1 MAIIRENDGD
11 AGADSGTRY
20 TLSLGDVFQGALD
33 PANDKD
39 WIRVELT
46 AGTIYDITLTG
57 VESAQLQLLDSEGN
71 HVVSGGSFPSGSKL
85 IFSPAASGT
94 YYINAGSNDNDY
106 SGDYEITLV
115 ENTIPTG
122 TYDEFADYLTDGYW
136 KWQGGS
142 GFAFDVEPGGVLTA
156 DITAL
161 TEEGQQL
168 ARWALEAW
176 TNVTGIKFESVDDNN
191 ANITF
196 YNDEGRG
203 FGGPTST
210 VSDGVIVSSHVNVPE
225 YYHIESGTT
234 LGSWSF
240 YVYVHEIGH
249 ALGLGHPGPYPKDF
263 DNPSAAYGVENIFL
277 NDSFQVSL
285 MSYFSQ
291 TDNTYINASYA
302 IPVTPMIADIIA
314 IQNLYGVPT
323 DINAGD
329 TVYGYHS
336 NVDGYLGEVFKL
348 WTGELNPF
356 INIGLVDY
364 TSAPTIKPT
373 LTDLDGDG
381 DPDLVVGNDSGSL
394 YYFENTGTSANPS
407 FTEHTGTDN
416 PLDSVT
422 VGSYSTPSFTD
433 LDGDGDLDFI
443 VGNGDGDIAYFENT
457 GTVTAPSFT
466 QRTGAANPFDTIT
479 KGSWSTVAL
488 ADLDGD
494 GDLDLAVGNNDGDV
508 HYYENT
514 GTSANPDFVLRT
526 GETSPLN
533 NINAGSYSTPVFVDF
548 DDDNDPDLV
557 VGSGNENIYYF
568 ENTGTTTAPSFIQR
582 TDSDNPFQG
591 TNAGGFS
598 APEFVDLNGDGNL
611 DLIIG
616 NQVGEIHYFKNTG
629 TDASPEFS
637 PTSLTAP
644 TTLTLYDNGGNDT
657 LDLRTDTRDQR
668 VYLRPEG
675 ISDVYGLTGN
685 LIIARDTVIEN
696 FIAGSGD
703 DLVAGNA
710 VANYLNGR
718 DGDDR
723 LWGSGGDDILE
734 GGAGADQLDG
744 DAGLDWVSYRGSD
757 AAVTVN
763 LGLGTVMGGH
773 AEGDVLIEI
782 ENVIG
787 SDYEDVLVGNDG
799 ANRLEGGA
807 GADLLDGG
815 AGIDWVSYQWSDA
828 GVVVDLTEG
837 TAEGGHAQG
846 DVITNIENV
855 TGSDYGDVLW
865 GDEGANRL
873 EGGEGDDELY
883 GGAGADMLN
892 GGPGD
897 DHAYYTSSSVGV
909 LVRLH
914 NANAV
919 KYGEAEGD
927 TLIDVEH
934 LVGSNHNDVLAGD
947 GEDNLLD
954 GGDGDDVLYGGPA
967 GGDDMMYGGNG
978 DDRIFGGKGN
988 DILTGGEGNDYLKGG
1003 PGEDTLIADGD
1014 DMDVLYGGTE
1024 KDTFQFFPSNLG
1036 GGSIR
1041 DFSDGED
1048 VIDLTEFTGISSM
1061 DDLDIVSHGDNVRIE
1076 LSGSDYLTTII
1087 LSDFD
1092 IHNLDN
1098 SDFLF

>member
-1 MAIIRENDGD
+1 MAIIRENNGD

-20 TLSLGDVFQGALD
+20 TLSLGDVFQGTLD

-39 WIRVELT
+39 WVRVELT
-46 AGTIYDITLTG
+46 AGTVYDITLTG

-71 HVVSGGSFPSGSKL
+71 HVVSGGSLPSGTKL

-122 TYDEFADYLTDGYW
+122 TYDEFADYMTDGYW
-136 KWQGGS
+136 EWLERS
-142 GFAFDVEPGGVLTA
+142 GFAFDVAPGGVLTA

-161 TEEGQQL
+161 TEAGKQL

-176 TNVTGIKFESVDDNN
+176 TNVTGIKFEFVDDGN
-191 ANITF
+191 ANITL
-196 YNDEGRG
+196 YNNEGRG
-203 FGGPTST
+203 SGGPTSP
-210 VSDGVIVSSHVNVPE
+210 VRDGVIVSSEVNVPE
-225 YYHIESGTT
+225 YFHTEFGTT
-234 LGSWSF
+234 VGSWTF
-240 YVYVHEIGH
+240 VVYVHEIGH
-249 ALGLGHPGPYPKDF
+249 ALGLGHPGPYPNDF
-263 DNPSAAYGVENIFL
+263 DNVFVTYGVENIFL
-277 NDSFQVSL
+277 NDSFQVSI

-291 TDNTYINASYA
+291 TNNTYINASRANA
-302 IPVTPMIADIIA
+302 ITPMIADIIA

-323 DINAGD
+323 DINIGD

-336 NVDGYLGEVFKL
+336 NVDGYLGEIFKL

-373 LTDLDGDG
+373 LTDLDGDS
-381 DPDLVVGNDSGSL
+381 DPDLVVGSRGGAIH
-394 YYFENTGTSANPS
+394 YFENTGTSSNPS
-407 FTEHTGTDN
+407 FTERNGTDN
-416 PLDSVT
+416 PLEGIS

-433 LDGDGDLDFI
+433 LDGDGDLDLI
-443 VGNGDGDIAYFENT
+443 VGNGNGDIAYFENT

-494 GDLDLAVGNNDGDV
+494 GDLDLAVGINDGDI

-533 NINAGSYSTPVFVDF
+533 SINADSYSLPEFVDF
-548 DDDNDPDLV
+548 DDDDDNDLV
-557 VGSGNENIYYF
+557 IGNRSGVIYYIENTGTTTDPSFTQRTDFDNPFLGVKAGRFTAPEFADLDGDGKFDLIIGNREGIIHYF
-568 ENTGTTTAPSFIQR
+568 ENTGT
-582 TDSDNPFQG
+582 
-591 TNAGGFS
+591 
-598 APEFVDLNGDGNL
+598 
-611 DLIIG
+611 
-616 NQVGEIHYFKNTG
+616 H
-629 TDASPEFS
+629 ASPDFS
-637 PTSLTAP
+637 PTSLAAP
-644 TTLTLYDNGGNDT
+644 TMLTIYDNGGNDT
-657 LDLRTDTRDQR
+657 LDLRTDTNNQR
-668 VYLRPEG
+668 VYLLPEG

-710 VANYLNGR
+710 VANYLSGR

-734 GGAGADQLDG
+734 GGAGADRLDG

-773 AEGDVLIEI
+773 AEGDVL
-782 ENVIG
+782 
-787 SDYEDVLVGNDG
+787 
-799 ANRLEGGA
+799 
-807 GADLLDGG
+807 
-815 AGIDWVSYQWSDA
+815 
-828 GVVVDLTEG
+828 TE
-837 TAEGGHAQG
+837 
-846 DVITNIENV
+846 IENV

-865 GDEGANRL
+865 GDGGANRL
-873 EGGEGDDELY
+873 EGGEGNDELQGNDGNDKLY

-967 GGDDMMYGGNG
+967 GGDDEMYGGNG

-988 DILTGGEGNDYLKGG
+988 DILTGGAGNDYLKGG
-1003 PGEDTLIADGD
+1003 PGEDTFIIDGD

-1048 VIDLTEFTGISSM
+1048 VIDLTEFTGINSM
-1061 DDLDIVSHGDNVRIE
+1061 DDLDIISHGDNVRIE

-1092 IHNLDN
+1092 INNLDN

>member
-20 TLSLGDVFQGALD
+20 TLSLGDVFQGTLD

-39 WIRVELT
+39 WVRVELA

-85 IFSPAASGT
+85 IFSPAVTGT
-94 YYINAGSNDNDY
+94 YFIHAGSGDSSI
-106 SGDYEITLV
+106 SGDYELSLV

-122 TYDEFADYLTDGYW
+122 TYDEIADYLTDGFSEW
-136 KWQGGS
+136 AGGS
-142 GFAFDVEPGGVLTA
+142 RSAFHVEPGSMLTA
-156 DITAL
+156 NITAL
-161 TEEGQQL
+161 TEAGQQL

-176 TNVTGIKFESVDDNN
+176 TNVTVIKFKFVDDDN
-191 ANITF
+191 AHITF
-196 YNDEGRG
+196 DDNEDGANAYAI
-203 FGGPTST
+203 P
-210 VSDGVIVSSHVNVPE
+210 SDGIIVSSHVNVS
-225 YYHIESGTT
+225 IDILIAFGTT
-234 LGSWSF
+234 IGSFTFSA
-240 YVYVHEIGH
+240 YVHEIGH
-249 ALGLGHPGPYPKDF
+249 ALGLGHSGPYSRDDDDLPV
-263 DNPSAAYGVENIFL
+263 AYGIDNIFL
-277 NDSFQVSL
+277 NDSNQVSM

-291 TDNTYINASYA
+291 TDNTYINASSA
-302 IPVTPMIADIIA
+302 NAVTPMIADIIA

-329 TVYGYHS
+329 TVYGYQS
-336 NVDGYLGEVFKL
+336 NVDGYLGQFFEL
-348 WTGELNPF
+348 WTSDKNPF
-356 INIGLVDY
+356 INIDLVDY
-364 TSAPTIKPT
+364 TSTPTIKPT

-407 FTEHTGTDN
+407 FTERTGTAN

-422 VGSYSTPSFTD
+422 VGSSSTPTFTD
-433 LDGDGDLDFI
+433 LDGDGDHDLI
-443 VGNGDGDIAYFENT
+443 VGNEDGDIAYFENT

-466 QRTGAANPFDTIT
+466 QRTGTANPFDNIT
-479 KGSWSTVAL
+479 KGSWSTVTL

-514 GTSANPDFVLRT
+514 GTSANPSFTQRADAAN
-526 GETSPLN
+526 PLN
-533 NINAGSYSTPVFVDF
+533 NINAGSYNSPIFVDF

-582 TDSDNPFQG
+582 TDFDNPFNG
-591 TNAGGFS
+591 LIAGGFS

-611 DLIIG
+611 DLIVG

-710 VANYLNGR
+710 VANYLDGR

-734 GGAGADQLDG
+734 GGAGADRLDG

-807 GADLLDGG
+807 GADQLDGG

-828 GVVVDLTEG
+828 GVIVDLTED

-927 TLIDVEH
+927 TLIDIEH
-934 LVGSNHNDVLAGD
+934 LVGSEHNDILAGD
-947 GEDNLLD
+947 GEDNILE
-954 GGDGDDVLYGGPA
+954 GRNGDDVLYGGPA
-967 GGDDMMYGGNG
+967 GGDDEMYGGNG

-988 DILTGGEGNDYLKGG
+988 DILTGGAGNDYLKGG
-1003 PGEDTLIADGD
+1003 PGEDTFIVDGD

-1024 KDTFQFFPSNLG
+1024 KDTFQFFPSNVG

-1048 VIDLTEFTGISSM
+1048 VIDLTEFTGINSM

-1092 IHNLDN
+1092 INNLDN

>member
-20 TLSLGDVFQGALD
+20 TLSLDDVFQGTLD

-39 WIRVELT
+39 WVRVELT

-71 HVVSGGSFPSGSKL
+71 HVVSGGSLPSGSKL

-122 TYDEFADYLTDGYW
+122 TYDEIADYLTDGYW

-176 TNVTGIKFESVDDNN
+176 TNVTGIKFESVDDDN

-348 WTGELNPF
+348 WTGENNPF
-356 INIGLVDY
+356 VNIDLQH
-364 TSAPTIKPT
+364 THEFPT
-373 LTDLDGDG
+373 LKPAFADLDNDG
-381 DPDLVVGNDSGSL
+381 DPDLVVGNNSGLL
-394 YYFENTGTSANPS
+394 YYFENLGTPSNPNFTERTDTANPL
-407 FTEHTGTDN
+407 E
-416 PLDSVT
+416 SVT
-422 VGSYSTPSFTD
+422 VGSYSTPTFTD
-433 LDGDGDLDFI
+433 LDNDGDQDLI

-466 QRTGAANPFDTIT
+466 QRTSAANPFYTIT
-479 KGSWSTVAL
+479 KGSWSTVTL

-514 GTSANPDFVLRT
+514 GTSANPDFTSRT

-533 NINAGSYSTPVFVDF
+533 NISAGSYSTPVFVDF
-548 DDDNDPDLV
+548 DNDHDNDLV
-557 VGSGNENIYYF
+557 VGNSSGDIFYF
-568 ENTGTTTAPSFIQR
+568 ENTGTTTNPSFTQR
-582 TDSDNPFQG
+582 TDFDNPFHG
-591 TNAGGFS
+591 ANAGGFI

-611 DLIIG
+611 DLIVG
-616 NQVGEIHYFKNTG
+616 NNDGIITYSKSTG
-629 TDASPEFS
+629 THANPKFS
-637 PTSLTAP
+637 LESLPAP
-644 TTLTLYDNGGNDT
+644 TTLTIYDNGGNDT
-657 LDLRTDTRDQR
+657 LDLRTDTNDQQ

-710 VANYLNGR
+710 VANYLSGR

-734 GGAGADQLDG
+734 GGAGADRLDG

-773 AEGDVLIEI
+773 AEGDVL
-782 ENVIG
+782 
-787 SDYEDVLVGNDG
+787 
-799 ANRLEGGA
+799 
-807 GADLLDGG
+807 
-815 AGIDWVSYQWSDA
+815 
-828 GVVVDLTEG
+828 TE
-837 TAEGGHAQG
+837 
-846 DVITNIENV
+846 IENV

-865 GDEGANRL
+865 GDGGANRL
-873 EGGEGDDELY
+873 EGGEGNDELQGNDGNDKLY
-883 GGAGADMLN
+883 GGAGADTLN
-892 GGPGD
+892 GGAGD
-897 DHAYYTSSSVGV
+897 DYAYYTSSSVGV

-914 NANAV
+914 AAHAV

-947 GEDNLLD
+947 GADNLLD

-967 GGDDMMYGGNG
+967 GGDDEMYGGNG

-1003 PGEDTLIADGD
+1003 PGEDTFIVDGD
-1014 DMDVLYGGTE
+1014 DMDVLYGGLE
-1024 KDTFQFFPSNLG
+1024 KDTFQFFPSDVG

-1048 VIDLTEFTGISSM
+1048 VIDLTEFNGINSM
-1061 DDLDIVSHGDNVRIE
+1061 DDLDIISQGDNIRIK
-1076 LSGSDYLTTII
+1076 LSSSDYLTTII

-1092 IHNLDN
+1092 INNLDN

>member
-20 TLSLGDVFQGALD
+20 TLSLGDVFQGTLD

-39 WIRVELT
+39 WVRVELT

-71 HVVSGGSFPSGSKL
+71 HVVSGGSLPSGAKL

-122 TYDEFADYLTDGYW
+122 TYDEIADYLTDGFW
-136 KWQGGS
+136 EWGGGS

-161 TEEGQQL
+161 TEAGKQL

-176 TNVTGIKFESVDDNN
+176 TYVTGIIFKFVADDN
-191 ANITF
+191 AHITF
-196 YNDEGRG
+196 DDNEDGG
-203 FGGPTST
+203 SGGPTST
-210 VSDGVIVSSHVNVPE
+210 VSDGIIVSSHVNIPADWN
-225 YYHIESGTT
+225 IENGTT
-234 LGSWSF
+234 IDSF
-240 YVYVHEIGH
+240 TFYAYVHEIGH
-249 ALGLGHPGPYPKDF
+249 ALGLGHPGPYPNDF
-263 DNPSAAYGVENIFL
+263 DNASATYGVENIFL
-277 NDSFQVSL
+277 NDSFQVSI

-291 TDNTYINASYA
+291 TNNTYINASRANA
-302 IPVTPMIADIIA
+302 ITPMIADIIA

-323 DINAGD
+323 DINIGD

-373 LTDLDGDG
+373 LTDLDGDS
-381 DPDLVVGNDSGSL
+381 DLDLVVGSRGGAIH
-394 YYFENTGTSANPS
+394 YFENTGTSSNPG
-407 FTEHTGTDN
+407 FTERNGTDN
-416 PLDSVT
+416 PLESIS
-422 VGSYSTPSFTD
+422 VGSYSTPTFTD
-433 LDGDGDLDFI
+433 LDGDGDLDLI

-457 GTVTAPSFT
+457 GTVPSPSFT

-494 GDLDLAVGNNDGDV
+494 GDLDLAVGINDGDV
-508 HYYENT
+508 QYYENT
-514 GTSANPDFVLRT
+514 GTSANPNFISRT

-582 TDSDNPFQG
+582 TDFDNPFHG
-591 TNAGGFS
+591 ANGGGFV
-598 APEFVDLNGDGNL
+598 APEFADLNGDGDL

-616 NQVGEIHYFKNTG
+616 NQVGDILYFKNTG
-629 TDASPEFS
+629 TDANPEFS
-637 PTSLTAP
+637 PQSLTGP
-644 TTLTLYDNGGNDT
+644 TALTIYDNGGNDT
-657 LDLRTDTRDQR
+657 LDLRTDTKDQR

-696 FIAGSGD
+696 FIAGSGND
-703 DLVAGNA
+703 QIAGNA
-710 VANYLNGR
+710 VANYLSGR

-734 GGAGADQLDG
+734 GGAGADRLDG
-744 DAGLDWVSYRGSD
+744 DAGLDWASYQGSD

-773 AEGDVLIEI
+773 ANGDVL
-782 ENVIG
+782 
-787 SDYEDVLVGNDG
+787 
-799 ANRLEGGA
+799 
-807 GADLLDGG
+807 
-815 AGIDWVSYQWSDA
+815 
-828 GVVVDLTEG
+828 TE
-837 TAEGGHAQG
+837 
-846 DVITNIENV
+846 IENV

-865 GDEGANRL
+865 GDGGANRL
-873 EGGEGDDELY
+873 EGGEGNDELQGNDGNDKLY

-892 GGPGD
+892 GGAGD
-897 DHAYYTSSSVGV
+897 DYAYYTSSSVGV

-919 KYGEAEGD
+919 KFGEAEGD
-927 TLIDVEH
+927 TLTGIEH
-934 LVGSNHNDVLAGD
+934 LVGSNYNDVLAGD
-947 GEDNLLD
+947 GEDNYLD
-954 GGDGDDVLYGGPA
+954 GGGGDDVLYGGPA
-967 GGDDMMYGGNG
+967 GGDDEMYGGNG

-1003 PGEDTLIADGD
+1003 PGEDTLIVDGD

-1024 KDTFQFFPSNLG
+1024 KDTFQFFPSNVG

-1048 VIDLTEFTGISSM
+1048 VIDLTGFMGINSM
-1061 DDLDIVSHGDNVRIE
+1061 DDLDIISQGDNVRIE

-1092 IHNLDN
+1092 VNNLDN

>member
-20 TLSLGDVFQGALD
+20 TLSLGDVFQGTLD

-46 AGTIYDITLTG
+46 AGTIYDITLSG

-71 HVVSGGSFPSGSKL
+71 HVVTGGSLLSGSKL

-94 YYINAGSNDNDY
+94 YYINAGSSNNDY
-106 SGDYEITLV
+106 SGDYELSLV

-122 TYDEFADYLTDGYW
+122 TYDEIADYMTE
-136 KWQGGS
+136 S
-142 GFAFDVEPGGVLTA
+142 AFDVEPGGVLTA

-176 TNVTGIKFESVDDNN
+176 TNVTGINFKFVDDDN
-191 ANITF
+191 AHITF
-196 YNDEGRG
+196 DDNEDGAGAY
-203 FGGPTST
+203 SIS
-210 VSDGVIVSSHVNVPE
+210 SDGVIVSSHVNVSADWS
-225 YYHIESGTT
+225 IESGATIGT
-234 LGSWSF
+234 F
-240 YVYVHEIGH
+240 TFHAYVHEVGH
-249 ALGLGHPGPYPKDF
+249 ALGLGHPGPYPKDD

-277 NDSFQVSL
+277 NDSWQASVL
-285 MSYFSQ
+285 SYFSQ
-291 TDNTYINASYA
+291 TDNTYINASSA
-302 IPVTPMIADIIA
+302 IAVTPMIADIIA
-314 IQNLYGVPT
+314 VQNLYGVPT

-329 TVYGYHS
+329 TVYGYQS
-336 NVDGYLGEVFKL
+336 NVDGYLGQFFEL
-348 WTGELNPF
+348 WTSDKSPF
-356 INIGLVDY
+356 INIDLVDY
-364 TSAPTIKPT
+364 TSTPTLKPT

-381 DPDLVVGNDSGSL
+381 DPDLVIGNNNGSL
-394 YYFENTGTSANPS
+394 YYFENSGTPSNPNFTERTGTA
-407 FTEHTGTDN
+407 N

-422 VGSYSTPSFTD
+422 VGSFSTPTFTD
-433 LDGDGDLDFI
+433 LDSDGDQDLI
-443 VGNGDGDIAYFENT
+443 VGNEDGDIAYFENT

-466 QRTGAANPFDTIT
+466 QRTGTANPFDNIT
-479 KGSWSTVAL
+479 KGSWSTVTL

-514 GTSANPDFVLRT
+514 GTSANPSFTQRADAAN
-526 GETSPLN
+526 PLN
-533 NINAGSYSTPVFVDF
+533 NINAGSYNSPIFVDF

-557 VGSGNENIYYF
+557 IGNQLGIIFYF

-611 DLIIG
+611 DLIVG

-657 LDLRTDTRDQR
+657 LDLRTDTKDQR

-710 VANYLNGR
+710 VANYLSGR

-734 GGAGADQLDG
+734 GGAGADRLDG

-807 GADLLDGG
+807 GADQLDGG

-828 GVVVDLTEG
+828 GVVVDLTED

-883 GGAGADMLN
+883 GGAGADTLN

-897 DHAYYTSSSVGV
+897 DYAYYTSSSVGV

-914 NANAV
+914 NARSV

-934 LVGSNHNDVLAGD
+934 LVGSEHNDILAGD
-947 GEDNLLD
+947 GEDNILE
-954 GGDGDDVLYGGPA
+954 GRNGDDVLYGGPA
-967 GGDDMMYGGNG
+967 GGDDEMYGGNG

-988 DILTGGEGNDYLKGG
+988 DILTGGAGNDYLKGG
-1003 PGEDTLIADGD
+1003 PGEDTFIVDGD

-1024 KDTFQFFPSNLG
+1024 KDTFQFFPSNVG

-1048 VIDLTEFTGISSM
+1048 VIDLTEFTGINSM

-1092 IHNLDN
+1092 INNLDN

>member
-20 TLSLGDVFQGALD
+20 TLSLGDVFQGTLD

-39 WIRVELT
+39 WVRVELT
-46 AGTIYDITLTG
+46 AETVYDITLTG

-71 HVVSGGSFPSGSKL
+71 HVVSGGSLPSGSKL

-94 YYINAGSNDNDY
+94 YYINAGSNNNDY
-106 SGDYEITLV
+106 SGDYELSVV

-122 TYDEFADYLTDGYW
+122 TYDEIANYLTDGFEE
-136 KWQGGS
+136 WQGGS
-142 GFAFDVEPGGVLTA
+142 RRAFDVEPGGVLTA

-168 ARWALEAW
+168 ARWTLEAW
-176 TNVTGIKFESVDDNN
+176 TNVTGIIFKFVADDSAHITFDDNEVG
-191 ANITF
+191 AGAYAI
-196 YNDEGRG
+196 
-203 FGGPTST
+203 S
-210 VSDGVIVSSHVNVPE
+210 SDGVIVSSHVNISADWPIE
-225 YYHIESGTT
+225 YGATI
-234 LGSWSF
+234 GSDSF
-240 YVYVHEIGH
+240 RVYIHEIGH
-249 ALGLGHPGPYPKDF
+249 ALGLGHPGPYNDIPFYHGHD
-263 DNPSAAYGVENIFL
+263 NIFL
-277 NDSFQVSL
+277 NDSWQASVL
-285 MSYFSQ
+285 SYFSQ
-291 TDNTYINASYA
+291 TDNTYINASSA

-329 TVYGYHS
+329 TVYGYQS
-336 NVDGYLGEVFKL
+336 NVDGYLGQFFEL
-348 WTGELNPF
+348 WTSDKSPF
-356 INIGLVDY
+356 INIDLVDY
-364 TSAPTIKPT
+364 TSTPTLKPT

-407 FTEHTGTDN
+407 FTERTGTAN

-422 VGSYSTPSFTD
+422 VGSFSTPTFTD
-433 LDGDGDLDFI
+433 LDGDGDHDLI
-443 VGNGDGDIAYFENT
+443 VGNEDGDIAYFENT
-457 GTVTAPSFT
+457 GTVIAPSFT
-466 QRTGAANPFDTIT
+466 QRTGTANPFDSIT
-479 KGSWSTVAL
+479 KGSWSTVTL

-494 GDLDLAVGNNDGDV
+494 GDPDLAVGNNDGDV

-514 GTSANPDFVLRT
+514 GTYANPSFTQRADAAN
-526 GETSPLN
+526 PLN
-533 NINAGSYSTPVFVDF
+533 NINAGSYNSPVFVDF

-557 VGSGNENIYYF
+557 IGNQPGIIFYF

-582 TDSDNPFQG
+582 TDFDNPFNG
-591 TNAGGFS
+591 LHAGGFI
-598 APEFVDLNGDGNL
+598 ALEFVDLNGDGNL

-616 NQVGEIHYFKNTG
+616 NQVGDILYFKNTG
-629 TDASPEFS
+629 TDANPEFS
-637 PTSLTAP
+637 PQSLTQP
-644 TTLTLYDNGGNDT
+644 TTLTIYDNGGNDT
-657 LDLRTDTRDQR
+657 LDLRTDTNDQR
-668 VYLRPEG
+668 VYLHPEG

-703 DLVAGNA
+703 DLIAGNA

-734 GGAGADQLDG
+734 GGAGAD
-744 DAGLDWVSYRGSD
+744 
-757 AAVTVN
+757 
-763 LGLGTVMGGH
+763 
-773 AEGDVLIEI
+773 
-782 ENVIG
+782 
-787 SDYEDVLVGNDG
+787 
-799 ANRLEGGA
+799 
-807 GADLLDGG
+807 
-815 AGIDWVSYQWSDA
+815 
-828 GVVVDLTEG
+828 
-837 TAEGGHAQG
+837 
-846 DVITNIENV
+846 
-855 TGSDYGDVLW
+855 
-865 GDEGANRL
+865 
-873 EGGEGDDELY
+873 
-883 GGAGADMLN
+883 MLN
-892 GGPGD
+892 GGAGD
-897 DHAYYTSSSVGV
+897 DYAYYTNSGVGV

-914 NANAV
+914 AAHAV

-947 GEDNLLD
+947 GEDNHLD
-954 GGDGDDVLYGGPA
+954 GADGDDVLYGGPA
-967 GGDDMMYGGNG
+967 GGDDEMYGGNG

-1003 PGEDTLIADGD
+1003 PGEDTFIVDGD

-1036 GGSIR
+1036 GGSIK

-1048 VIDLTEFTGISSM
+1048 VIDLTEFTGINSM

-1076 LSGSDYLTTII
+1076 LSGTDYLTTII

-1092 IHNLDN
+1092 VNNLDN

>member
-1 MAIIRENDGD
+1 MAIIRENDAD
-11 AGADSGTRY
+11 ANADIGTNY
-20 TLSLGDVFQGALD
+20 TIVLGDVFQGSLD

-46 AGTIYDITLTG
+46 TESIYDITLTG
-57 VESAQLQLLDSEGN
+57 VESAQLQLLDSEGS
-71 HVVSGGSFPSGSKL
+71 HVVSGGSLPSGSKL

-94 YYINAGSNDNDY
+94 YYINAGSNNNDY
-106 SGDYEITLV
+106 SGDYEITLA

-122 TYDEFADYLTDGYW
+122 TYDEFADYLTDGFEEW
-136 KWQGGS
+136 AGGS
-142 GFAFDVEPGGVLTA
+142 RRAFDVEPGGVLTA

-176 TNVTGIKFESVDDNN
+176 TNVAGIVFKFVADDN
-191 ANITF
+191 AHITF
-196 YNDEGRG
+196 DDNEDGANAYAI
-203 FGGPTST
+203 P
-210 VSDGVIVSSHVNVPE
+210 SDGVIVSSHVNVS
-225 YYHIESGTT
+225 IDILVAFGTT
-234 LGSWSF
+234 IDSF
-240 YVYVHEIGH
+240 TFSAYVHEIGH
-249 ALGLGHPGPYPKDF
+249 ALGLGHSGPYSRDDDDLPV
-263 DNPSAAYGVENIFL
+263 AYGIDNIFL
-277 NDSFQVSL
+277 NDSTQVSI

-291 TDNTYINASYA
+291 TDNTYINASEA
-302 IPVTPMIADIIA
+302 QPVTPMIADIIA

-323 DINAGD
+323 DINIGD

-336 NVDGYLGEVFKL
+336 NVDGYLGEFFKL
-348 WTGELNPF
+348 WTSDANPF
-356 INIGLVDY
+356 TTIDASNNVDD
-364 TSAPTIKPT
+364 PTVKLS

-381 DPDLVVGNDSGSL
+381 DPDLVLGNHTGLL
-394 YYFENTGTSANPS
+394 YYFENTGTPTNPNFTERTGTANPLN
-407 FTEHTGTDN
+407 GV
-416 PLDSVT
+416 SV
-422 VGSYSTPSFTD
+422 GGYSTPTFTD
-433 LDGDGDLDFI
+433 LDGDGDLDLI

-457 GTVTAPSFT
+457 GTVSSPSFT

-479 KGSWSTVAL
+479 KGSWSTLTL

-494 GDLDLAVGNNDGDV
+494 GDLDLAVGINDGDV

-514 GTSANPDFVLRT
+514 GTSANPNFISRT

-548 DDDNDPDLV
+548 DKDNDPDLV

-568 ENTGTTTAPSFIQR
+568 ENTGTTTDPSFTQR
-582 TDSDNPFQG
+582 TDFDNPFYG
-591 TNAGGFS
+591 ANAGGFS
-598 APEFVDLNGDGNL
+598 APEFADLNGDDNL

-616 NQVGEIHYFKNTG
+616 NQVGDILYFKNTG
-629 TDASPEFS
+629 TDANPEFS
-637 PTSLTAP
+637 PQSLTQP
-644 TTLTLYDNGGNDT
+644 TTLTIYDNGGNDT
-657 LDLRTDTRDQR
+657 LDLRTDTNDQR
-668 VYLRPEG
+668 VYLHPEG

-723 LWGSGGDDILE
+723 LWGSGGDDTLE
-734 GGAGADQLDG
+734 GGAGADRLDG
-744 DAGLDWVSYRGSD
+744 GAGLDWVSYRGSD

-773 AEGDVLIEI
+773 ANGDVLTEI
-782 ENVIG
+782 ENVI
-787 SDYEDVLVGNDG
+787 
-799 ANRLEGGA
+799 
-807 GADLLDGG
+807 
-815 AGIDWVSYQWSDA
+815 
-828 GVVVDLTEG
+828 
-837 TAEGGHAQG
+837 
-846 DVITNIENV
+846 
-855 TGSDYGDVLW
+855 GSDYGDVLW
-865 GDEGANRL
+865 GDGGANRL
-873 EGGEGDDELY
+873 EGGEGNDELRGNDGNDKLY
-883 GGAGADMLN
+883 GGAGADTLN
-892 GGPGD
+892 GGAGD
-897 DHAYYTSSSVGV
+897 DYAYYTDSGVGV

-914 NANAV
+914 AAHAV
-919 KYGEAEGD
+919 KYGDAEGD
-927 TLIDVEH
+927 TLIDIEH
-934 LVGSNHNDVLAGD
+934 IVGSNHNDVLAGD

-967 GGDDMMYGGNG
+967 GGDDEMYGGNG

-988 DILTGGEGNDYLKGG
+988 DILTGGEGNDVLKGG
-1003 PGEDTLIADGD
+1003 PGEDTFVVDGD

-1036 GGSIR
+1036 GASIR
-1041 DFSDGED
+1041 DFNDGED
-1048 VIDLTEFTGISSM
+1048 VIDLTEFTGINSM

-1076 LSGSDYLTTII
+1076 VSGSDYLTTII

-1092 IHNLDN
+1092 VNNLDAT
-1098 SDFLF
+1098 DFLF

>member
-1 MAIIRENDGD
+1 MATINENNND
-11 AGADSGTRY
+11 ASAGVETQY
-20 TLSLGDVFQGALD
+20 KISLGDTFQGTLATAD
-33 PANDKD
+33 DVD
-39 WIRVELT
+39 WVRVELT
-46 AGTIYDITLTG
+46 AGTIYDFILSNVDS
-57 VESAQLQLLDSEGN
+57 VEFALYDSSGN
-71 HVVSGGSFPSGSKL
+71 HIVNGGAIPSGSKL
-85 IFSPAASGT
+85 IYSPVVSGT
-94 YYINAGSNDNDY
+94 YYIQVGSYDNEFT
-106 SGDYEITLV
+106 GDYELSLV

-122 TYDEFADYLTDGYW
+122 TYDEIADYLTDGFSELG
-136 KWQGGS
+136 GGS
-142 GFAFDVEPGGVLTA
+142 RSAFDVEPGGVLTA

-168 ARWALEAW
+168 AKWTLEAW
-176 TNVTGIKFESVDDNN
+176 TSVIGIKFELVDHDN
-191 ANITF
+191 AHITF
-196 YNDEGRG
+196 ENNE
-203 FGGPTST
+203 TSPDIAGYADS
-210 VSDGVIVSSHVNVPE
+210 VVINGVITSSLVNISTE
-225 YYHIESGTT
+225 T
-234 LGSWSF
+234 LINFGSTIGSYSF
-240 YVYVHEIGH
+240 SVYIHELGH
-249 ALGLGHPGPYPKDF
+249 ALGLGHPGPYDGIPF
-263 DNPSAAYGVENIFL
+263 YYGHDNIFL
-277 NDSFQVSL
+277 NDSHQVSVE
-285 MSYFSQ
+285 SYFSQ

-302 IPVTPMIADIIA
+302 IAVTPMIADIIA

-329 TVYGYHS
+329 TVYGYQS
-336 NVDGYLGEVFKL
+336 NVDGYLGQFFEL
-348 WTGELNPF
+348 WTSDKSPF
-356 INIGLVDY
+356 INIDLVDY
-364 TSAPTIKPT
+364 TRTPTIKPT

-381 DPDLVVGNDSGSL
+381 DPDLVIGNDSGFL

-407 FTEHTGTDN
+407 FTERTGTAN

-422 VGSYSTPSFTD
+422 VGSSSTPTFTD
-433 LDGDGDLDFI
+433 LDSDGDPDLI
-443 VGNGDGDIAYFENT
+443 VGNDNGDIAYFENT
-457 GTVTAPSFT
+457 GTVSSPGFT
-466 QRTGAANPFDTIT
+466 QRTRAANPFDTIT
-479 KGSWSTVAL
+479 KGSWSTVTL

-514 GTSANPDFVLRT
+514 GTSANPSFTQRADAAN
-526 GETSPLN
+526 PLN
-533 NINAGSYSTPVFVDF
+533 NINAGSYNSPVFVDF

-557 VGSGNENIYYF
+557 IGNQLGIIFYF

-582 TDSDNPFQG
+582 TDFDNPFNG
-591 TNAGGFS
+591 LHAGGFS

-611 DLIIG
+611 DLIVG

-629 TDASPEFS
+629 THASPEFS
-637 PTSLTAP
+637 PQSLTQP
-644 TTLTLYDNGGNDT
+644 TTLTIYDNGGNDT
-657 LDLRTDTRDQR
+657 LDLRTDIKDQR

-710 VANYLNGR
+710 VANYLSGR

-734 GGAGADQLDG
+734 GGAGTDRLDG

-807 GADLLDGG
+807 GADQLDGG
-815 AGIDWVSYQWSDA
+815 AGIDWASYQWSDA
-828 GVVVDLTEG
+828 GVIVDLTED

-897 DHAYYTSSSVGV
+897 DHAYYTSSSIGV

-927 TLIDVEH
+927 TLIDIEH
-934 LVGSNHNDVLAGD
+934 LVGSEHNDILAGD
-947 GEDNLLD
+947 GEDNILE
-954 GGDGDDVLYGGPA
+954 GRNGDDVLYGGPA
-967 GGDDMMYGGNG
+967 GGDDEMYGGNG

-988 DILTGGEGNDYLKGG
+988 DILTGGAGNDYLKGG
-1003 PGEDTLIADGD
+1003 PGEDTFIVDGD
-1014 DMDVLYGGTE
+1014 DMDVLYGGPE

-1036 GGSIR
+1036 GGSIK

-1048 VIDLTEFTGISSM
+1048 VIDLTEFTGINSL
-1061 DDLDIVSHGDNVRIE
+1061 DDLDIISHGDNVRIE

-1092 IHNLDN
+1092 INNLDS

>member
-20 TLSLGDVFQGALD
+20 TLSLGDVFQGTLD

-39 WIRVELT
+39 WVRVELT

-57 VESAQLQLLDSEGN
+57 AESAQLQLLDSEGN
-71 HVVSGGSFPSGSKL
+71 HVVSGGSLPSGAKL

-94 YYINAGSNDNDY
+94 YYINAGSSNNDY

-115 ENTIPTG
+115 ENTIQTG
-122 TYDEFADYLTDGYW
+122 TYDEFADYLTDGFW
-136 KWQGGS
+136 AWLEGP
-142 GFAFDVEPGGVLTA
+142 GFAFDVAPGGVLTA

-161 TEEGQQL
+161 TEAGKQL

-176 TNVTGIKFESVDDNN
+176 TNVTGIKFEFVDDDN

-225 YYHIESGTT
+225 DYHIEFGTT

-240 YVYVHEIGH
+240 VAYLHEIGH

-263 DNPSAAYGVENIFL
+263 DNPSATYGVENIFL
-277 NDSFQVSL
+277 NDSYQVSI

-291 TDNTYINASYA
+291 TNNTYINASRANA
-302 IPVTPMIADIIA
+302 ITPMIADIIA

-323 DINAGD
+323 DINIGD

-364 TSAPTIKPT
+364 TSVPTIKPT
-373 LTDLDGDG
+373 LTDLDGDS
-381 DPDLVVGNDSGSL
+381 DLDLVVGSRGGAIH
-394 YYFENTGTSANPS
+394 YFENTGTSANPG

-433 LDGDGDLDFI
+433 LDGDGDQDLI
-443 VGNGDGDIAYFENT
+443 VGNEYGDIAYFENT
-457 GTVTAPSFT
+457 GTVTAPGFT

-479 KGSWSTVAL
+479 KGSWSTLTL

-494 GDLDLAVGNNDGDV
+494 GDPDLAVGNNDGDV

-514 GTSANPDFVLRT
+514 GTSANPSFTQRADAAN
-526 GETSPLN
+526 PLN
-533 NINAGSYSTPVFVDF
+533 NINAGSYNSPVFVDF

-557 VGSGNENIYYF
+557 IGNQTGIIFYF
-568 ENTGTTTAPSFIQR
+568 ENTGTTTDPSFTQR
-582 TDSDNPFQG
+582 TDFDNPFYG
-591 TNAGGFS
+591 ANGGGFV
-598 APEFVDLNGDGNL
+598 APEFADLNGDGAL

-629 TDASPEFS
+629 THASPDFS

-657 LDLRTDTRDQR
+657 LDLRTDTNNQR
-668 VYLRPEG
+668 VSLRPEG

-696 FIAGSGD
+696 FVAGSGD
-703 DLVAGNA
+703 DLVVGNA
-710 VANYLNGR
+710 VANYLSGR

-723 LWGSGGDDILE
+723 LWGSGGNDTLNGDGGDDKLD
-734 GGAGADQLDG
+734 GGAGAD
-744 DAGLDWVSYRGSD
+744 
-757 AAVTVN
+757 T
-763 LGLGTVMGGH
+763 
-773 AEGDVLIEI
+773 
-782 ENVIG
+782 
-787 SDYEDVLVGNDG
+787 
-799 ANRLEGGA
+799 
-807 GADLLDGG
+807 
-815 AGIDWVSYQWSDA
+815 
-828 GVVVDLTEG
+828 
-837 TAEGGHAQG
+837 
-846 DVITNIENV
+846 
-855 TGSDYGDVLW
+855 
-865 GDEGANRL
+865 
-873 EGGEGDDELY
+873 
-883 GGAGADMLN
+883 LN
-892 GGPGD
+892 GGPGA
-897 DHAYYTSSSVGV
+897 DHAYYTGSSVGV

-919 KYGEAEGD
+919 KFGEAEGD
-927 TLIDVEH
+927 TLTGIEH
-934 LVGSNHNDVLAGD
+934 IVGSNHNDVLAGD

-954 GGDGDDVLYGGPA
+954 GGNGDDVLYGGPA
-967 GGDDMMYGGNG
+967 GGDDRMYGGNG
-978 DDRIFGGKGN
+978 DDRVFGGRGN
-988 DILTGGEGNDYLKGG
+988 DILTGGEGNDVLKGG

-1014 DMDVLYGGTE
+1014 DMDVLFGGTE
-1024 KDTFQFFPSNLG
+1024 QDTFQFFPGDVG
-1036 GGSIR
+1036 GGTIR

-1048 VIDLTEFTGISSM
+1048 VIDLTEFTGINSM
-1061 DDLDIVSHGDNVRIE
+1061 DDLDIISHGDNVRIE

-1092 IHNLDN
+1092 SNNLDN

>member
-20 TLSLGDVFQGALD
+20 TLSLGDVFQGTLD

-39 WIRVELT
+39 WVRVELT
-46 AGTIYDITLTG
+46 AETVYDITLTG

-71 HVVSGGSFPSGSKL
+71 HVVSGGALPSGSKL

-94 YYINAGSNDNDY
+94 YYINAGSNNNDY
-106 SGDYEITLV
+106 SGDYELSVV

-122 TYDEFADYLTDGYW
+122 TYDEIANYLTDGFEE
-136 KWQGGS
+136 WQGGS
-142 GFAFDVEPGGVLTA
+142 RRAFDVEPGGVLTA

-176 TNVTGIKFESVDDNN
+176 TNVTGIIFKFVADDSAHITFDDNEDGAN
-191 ANITF
+191 AYAI
-196 YNDEGRG
+196 
-203 FGGPTST
+203 P
-210 VSDGVIVSSHVNVPE
+210 SDGVIVSSHVNVS
-225 YYHIESGTT
+225 IDILVAFGTT
-234 LGSWSF
+234 IDSF
-240 YVYVHEIGH
+240 TFSAYVHEIGH
-249 ALGLGHPGPYPKDF
+249 ALGLGHSGPYSRDDDDLPV
-263 DNPSAAYGVENIFL
+263 AYGIDNIFL
-277 NDSFQVSL
+277 NDSTQVSI

-291 TDNTYINASYA
+291 TDNTYINASEA
-302 IPVTPMIADIIA
+302 QPVTPMIADIIA

-323 DINAGD
+323 DINTGD
-329 TVYGYHS
+329 TVYGYQS
-336 NVDGYLGEVFKL
+336 NVDGYLGQFFGL
-348 WTGELNPF
+348 WTSDKSPF
-356 INIGLVDY
+356 INIDLVDY
-364 TSAPTIKPT
+364 TSTSTIKPT
-373 LTDLDGDG
+373 LTDLEGDG
-381 DPDLVVGNDSGSL
+381 DPDLVIGDDNGSL
-394 YYFENTGTSANPS
+394 YYFENTGTPTNPNFTERTGAANPLN
-407 FTEHTGTDN
+407 GV
-416 PLDSVT
+416 SV
-422 VGSYSTPSFTD
+422 GGFSTPTFTD
-433 LDGDGDLDFI
+433 LDGDGDLDLI

-457 GTVTAPSFT
+457 GTVTAPGFT

-494 GDLDLAVGNNDGDV
+494 GDPDLAVGINDGDV

-514 GTSANPDFVLRT
+514 GTSANPSFISRT

-557 VGSGNENIYYF
+557 IGNQLGIIFYF

-582 TDSDNPFQG
+582 TDFDNPFNG
-591 TNAGGFS
+591 LHAGGFI
-598 APEFVDLNGDGNL
+598 ALEFVDLNGDGNL

-616 NQVGEIHYFKNTG
+616 NQVGDILYFKNTG
-629 TDASPEFS
+629 TDANPEFS
-637 PTSLTAP
+637 PQSLTQP
-644 TTLTLYDNGGNDT
+644 TTLTIYDNGGNDT
-657 LDLRTDTRDQR
+657 LDLRTDTNDQR
-668 VYLRPEG
+668 VYLHPEG

-703 DLVAGNA
+703 DLIAGNA
-710 VANYLNGR
+710 VANNLNGR

-734 GGAGADQLDG
+734 GGAGAD
-744 DAGLDWVSYRGSD
+744 
-757 AAVTVN
+757 
-763 LGLGTVMGGH
+763 
-773 AEGDVLIEI
+773 
-782 ENVIG
+782 
-787 SDYEDVLVGNDG
+787 
-799 ANRLEGGA
+799 
-807 GADLLDGG
+807 
-815 AGIDWVSYQWSDA
+815 
-828 GVVVDLTEG
+828 
-837 TAEGGHAQG
+837 
-846 DVITNIENV
+846 
-855 TGSDYGDVLW
+855 
-865 GDEGANRL
+865 
-873 EGGEGDDELY
+873 
-883 GGAGADMLN
+883 MLN
-892 GGPGD
+892 GGSGD
-897 DHAYYTSSSVGV
+897 DYAYYTNSDVGV

-914 NANAV
+914 AAHAV

-927 TLIDVEH
+927 TLTGIEH

-967 GGDDMMYGGNG
+967 GGDDRMYGGNG

-988 DILTGGEGNDYLKGG
+988 DIITGGEGNDYLKGG
-1003 PGEDTLIADGD
+1003 PGEDTFIVDGD

-1036 GGSIR
+1036 GGSIK

-1048 VIDLTEFTGISSM
+1048 VIDLTEFTGIRSL
-1061 DDLDIVSHGDNVRIE
+1061 DDLDIISHGDNVRIK

-1092 IHNLDN
+1092 INNLD
-1098 SDFLF
+1098 SADFLF

>member
-20 TLSLGDVFQGALD
+20 TLSLGDVFQGTLD

-39 WIRVELT
+39 WVRVELT
-46 AGTIYDITLTG
+46 AGTIYDITLSG

-71 HVVSGGSFPSGSKL
+71 HVVTGGSLLSGSKL

-94 YYINAGSNDNDY
+94 YYINAGSSNNDY
-106 SGDYEITLV
+106 SGDYELSLV

-122 TYDEFADYLTDGYW
+122 TYDEIADYMTE
-136 KWQGGS
+136 S
-142 GFAFDVEPGGVLTA
+142 AFDVEPGGVLTA

-176 TNVTGIKFESVDDNN
+176 TNVTGINFKFVDDDN
-191 ANITF
+191 AHITF
-196 YNDEGRG
+196 DDNEDGAGAY
-203 FGGPTST
+203 SIS
-210 VSDGVIVSSHVNVPE
+210 SDGVIVSSHVNVSADWS
-225 YYHIESGTT
+225 IESGATIGT
-234 LGSWSF
+234 F
-240 YVYVHEIGH
+240 TFHAYVHEVGH
-249 ALGLGHPGPYPKDF
+249 ALGLGHPGPYPKDD

-277 NDSFQVSL
+277 NDSWQASVL
-285 MSYFSQ
+285 SYFSQ
-291 TDNTYINASYA
+291 TDNTYINASSA
-302 IPVTPMIADIIA
+302 IAVTPMIADIIA
-314 IQNLYGVPT
+314 VQNLYGVPT

-329 TVYGYHS
+329 TVYGYQS
-336 NVDGYLGEVFKL
+336 NVDGYLGQFFEL
-348 WTGELNPF
+348 WTSDKSPF
-356 INIGLVDY
+356 INIDLVDY
-364 TSAPTIKPT
+364 TSTPTLKPT

-381 DPDLVVGNDSGSL
+381 DPDLVIGNNNGSL
-394 YYFENTGTSANPS
+394 YYFENSGTPSNPNFTERTGTA
-407 FTEHTGTDN
+407 N

-422 VGSYSTPSFTD
+422 VGSFSTPTFTD
-433 LDGDGDLDFI
+433 LDSDGDQDLI
-443 VGNGDGDIAYFENT
+443 VGNEDGDIAYFENT

-466 QRTGAANPFDTIT
+466 QRTGTANPFDNIT
-479 KGSWSTVAL
+479 KGSWSTVTL

-514 GTSANPDFVLRT
+514 GTSANPSFTQRADAAN
-526 GETSPLN
+526 PLN
-533 NINAGSYSTPVFVDF
+533 NINAGSYNSPIFVDF

-557 VGSGNENIYYF
+557 IGNQLGIIFYF

-611 DLIIG
+611 DLIVG

-657 LDLRTDTRDQR
+657 LDLRTDTKDQR

-710 VANYLNGR
+710 VANYLSGR

-734 GGAGADQLDG
+734 GGAGADRLDG

-807 GADLLDGG
+807 GADQLDGG

-828 GVVVDLTEG
+828 GVVVDLTED

-883 GGAGADMLN
+883 GGAGADTLN

-897 DHAYYTSSSVGV
+897 DYAYYTSSSVGV

-914 NANAV
+914 NARSV

-934 LVGSNHNDVLAGD
+934 LVGSEHNDILAGD
-947 GEDNLLD
+947 GEDNILE
-954 GGDGDDVLYGGPA
+954 GRNGDDVLYGGPA
-967 GGDDMMYGGNG
+967 GGDDEMYGGNG

-988 DILTGGEGNDYLKGG
+988 DILTGGAGNDYLKGG
-1003 PGEDTLIADGD
+1003 PGEDTFIVDGD

-1024 KDTFQFFPSNLG
+1024 KDTFQFFPSNVG

-1048 VIDLTEFTGISSM
+1048 VIDLTEFTGINSM

-1092 IHNLDN
+1092 INNLDN

>member
-20 TLSLGDVFQGALD
+20 TLSLGDVFQGTLD

-39 WIRVELT
+39 WVRVELT

-71 HVVSGGSFPSGSKL
+71 HVVSGGSLPSGSKL
-85 IFSPAASGT
+85 IFSPTASGT

-122 TYDEFADYLTDGYW
+122 TYDEIADYLTDGFW
-136 KWQGGS
+136 VWGGGP
-142 GFAFDVEPGGVLTA
+142 GFAFDVAPGGVLTA

-161 TEEGQQL
+161 TEAGKQL

-176 TNVTGIKFESVDDNN
+176 TNVTGIKFEFVDDDN

-225 YYHIESGTT
+225 DYHIEFGTT

-240 YVYVHEIGH
+240 VAYLHEIGH

-263 DNPSAAYGVENIFL
+263 DNPSVTYGVENIFL
-277 NDSFQVSL
+277 NDSYQVSI

-291 TDNTYINASYA
+291 TNNTYINASRA
-302 IPVTPMIADIIA
+302 NAVTPMIADIIA
-314 IQNLYGVPT
+314 IQNLYGVPA
-323 DINAGD
+323 DINIGD

-336 NVDGYLGEVFKL
+336 NLDGYLGEVFKL

-364 TSAPTIKPT
+364 TGAPTIKPT
-373 LTDLDGDG
+373 LTDLDGDS
-381 DPDLVVGNDSGSL
+381 DLDLVVGSRGGAIH
-394 YYFENTGTSANPS
+394 YFENTGTSANPG
-407 FTEHTGTDN
+407 FTERNGTAN

-433 LDGDGDLDFI
+433 LDGDGDQDLI
-443 VGNGDGDIAYFENT
+443 VGNEYGDIAYFENT
-457 GTVTAPSFT
+457 GTVTAPGFT

-479 KGSWSTVAL
+479 KGSWSTLTL

-514 GTSANPDFVLRT
+514 GTSTNPSFTQRADAAN
-526 GETSPLN
+526 PLN
-533 NINAGSYSTPVFVDF
+533 NIDAGSYNSPVFVDF

-557 VGSGNENIYYF
+557 IGNQTGIIFYF
-568 ENTGTTTAPSFIQR
+568 ENTGTTTDPSFTQR
-582 TDSDNPFQG
+582 TDFDNPFHG
-591 TNAGGFS
+591 ANAGGFS
-598 APEFVDLNGDGNL
+598 ALEFADLNGDGNL

-629 TDASPEFS
+629 THASPEFS
-637 PTSLTAP
+637 PTSLADP
-644 TTLTLYDNGGNDT
+644 TMLTLYDNGGNDT
-657 LDLRTDTRDQR
+657 LDLRTDTNDQR
-668 VYLRPEG
+668 VYLHPEG

-710 VANYLNGR
+710 VANYLSGR

-723 LWGSGGDDILE
+723 LWGSGG
-734 GGAGADQLDG
+734 
-744 DAGLDWVSYRGSD
+744 
-757 AAVTVN
+757 
-763 LGLGTVMGGH
+763 
-773 AEGDVLIEI
+773 
-782 ENVIG
+782 
-787 SDYEDVLVGNDG
+787 NDTLNG
-799 ANRLEGGA
+799 
-807 GADLLDGG
+807 DGG
-815 AGIDWVSYQWSDA
+815 
-828 GVVVDLTEG
+828 
-837 TAEGGHAQG
+837 
-846 DVITNIENV
+846 
-855 TGSDYGDVLW
+855 
-865 GDEGANRL
+865 
-873 EGGEGDDELY
+873 DDKLY
-883 GGAGADMLN
+883 GGAGADTLN
-892 GGPGD
+892 GGAGA
-897 DHAYYTSSSVGV
+897 DHAYYTGSSVGV

-919 KYGEAEGD
+919 KFGEAEGD
-927 TLIDVEH
+927 TLTGIEH
-934 LVGSNHNDVLAGD
+934 IVGSNHNDVLAGD

-967 GGDDMMYGGNG
+967 GGDDRMYGGNG
-978 DDRIFGGKGN
+978 DDRVFGGRGN
-988 DILTGGEGNDYLKGG
+988 DILTGGEGNDLLKGG

-1024 KDTFQFFPSNLG
+1024 QDTFQFFPSDLG

-1041 DFSDGED
+1041 DFTDGED
-1048 VIDLTEFTGISSM
+1048 VIDLTEFTGINSI
-1061 DDLDIVSHGDNVRIE
+1061 DDLDIISHGDNVRIE
-1076 LSGSDYLTTII
+1076 LSGTDYLTTII

-1092 IHNLDN
+1092 VNNLDN

>member
-39 WIRVELT
+39 WVRVELT

-71 HVVSGGSFPSGSKL
+71 HVVSGGSLPSGAKL

-94 YYINAGSNDNDY
+94 YYINAGSSINDY
-106 SGDYEITLV
+106 SGDYEITIV

-122 TYDEFADYLTDGYW
+122 TYDEFADYLTDGFEEW
-136 KWQGGS
+136 AGGS
-142 GFAFDVEPGGVLTA
+142 RRAFDVEPGGVLTA

-176 TNVTGIKFESVDDNN
+176 TNVTGIVFKFVADDN
-191 ANITF
+191 AHITF
-196 YNDEGRG
+196 DDNEDGANAYAI
-203 FGGPTST
+203 P
-210 VSDGVIVSSHVNVPE
+210 SDGVIVSSHVNVSTD
-225 YYHIESGTT
+225 ILVAFGTT
-234 LGSWSF
+234 IDSF
-240 YVYVHEIGH
+240 TFSAYVHEIGH
-249 ALGLGHPGPYPKDF
+249 ALGLGHPGPYSRADDEP
-263 DNPSAAYGVENIFL
+263 PVTYGVENIFL
-277 NDSFQVSL
+277 NDSTQVSI

-291 TDNTYINASYA
+291 TDNTYINASFANA
-302 IPVTPMIADIIA
+302 ITPMIADIIA

-323 DINAGD
+323 DINIGD

-336 NVDGYLGEVFKL
+336 NVDGYLGQFFEL
-348 WTGELNPF
+348 WTSDKSPF
-356 INIGLVDY
+356 INIDLVDY
-364 TSAPTIKPT
+364 PSTPTIKPT

-381 DPDLVVGNDSGSL
+381 DPDFVIGKETAFL
-394 YYFENTGTSANPS
+394 YYFENTGTPTNPNFTERTGAANPLN
-407 FTEHTGTDN
+407 GV
-416 PLDSVT
+416 SV
-422 VGSYSTPSFTD
+422 GGYSTPTFTD
-433 LDGDGDLDFI
+433 LDSDGDQDLI

-457 GTVTAPSFT
+457 GTVTAPGFT

-479 KGSWSTVAL
+479 KGSWSTVTL

-514 GTSANPDFVLRT
+514 GTSANPNFISRT

-568 ENTGTTTAPSFIQR
+568 ENTGTTTDPSFIQR
-582 TDSDNPFQG
+582 TDFDNPFHG
-591 TNAGGFS
+591 ANGGGFV
-598 APEFVDLNGDGNL
+598 APEFADLNGDGAL

-710 VANYLNGR
+710 VANYLSGR

-723 LWGSGGDDILE
+723 LWGSGGNDTLNGDGGDDKLN
-734 GGAGADQLDG
+734 GGAGADTL
-744 DAGLDWVSYRGSD
+744 
-757 AAVTVN
+757 N
-763 LGLGTVMGGH
+763 
-773 AEGDVLIEI
+773 
-782 ENVIG
+782 
-787 SDYEDVLVGNDG
+787 
-799 ANRLEGGA
+799 GGA
-807 GADLLDGG
+807 GAD
-815 AGIDWVSYQWSDA
+815 
-828 GVVVDLTEG
+828 
-837 TAEGGHAQG
+837 
-846 DVITNIENV
+846 
-855 TGSDYGDVLW
+855 
-865 GDEGANRL
+865 
-873 EGGEGDDELY
+873 
-883 GGAGADMLN
+883 
-892 GGPGD
+892 
-897 DHAYYTSSSVGV
+897 HAYYTGSSVGV

-919 KYGEAEGD
+919 KFGEAEGD
-927 TLIDVEH
+927 TLIGIEH
-934 LVGSNHNDVLAGD
+934 IVGSNHNDVLAGD

-978 DDRIFGGKGN
+978 DDRIFGGRGN
-988 DILTGGEGNDYLKGG
+988 DILTGGEGNDVLKGG
-1003 PGEDTLIADGD
+1003 PGEDTLIADGN
-1014 DMDVLYGGTE
+1014 DMDVLFGGTE
-1024 KDTFQFFPSNLG
+1024 QDTFQFFPSDVG

-1041 DFSDGED
+1041 DFTDGED
-1048 VIDLTEFTGISSM
+1048 VIDLTEFTGINAM
-1061 DDLDIVSHGDNVRIE
+1061 DDLDIISHGGNVRIE
-1076 LSGSDYLTTII
+1076 VSGSDYLTTII

-1092 IHNLDN
+1092 INNLDN